1 MKKKKINILIQKN
14 KKLKLLKNEYL
25 LKICKSF
32 IRCNNVNNLK
42 KNYISMILNK
52 FYKNVKKQETKIKK
66 TCIVTGKRRGM
77 LSMFNT
83 SRNVIRN
90 FMIYNK
96 IDNLK
101 NHDW

>member
-1 MKKKKINILIQKN
+1 
-14 KKLKLLKNEYL
+14 
-25 LKICKSF
+25 
-32 IRCNNVNNLK
+32 
-42 KNYISMILNK
+42 
-52 FYKNVKKQETKIKK
+52 
-66 TCIVTGKRRGM
+66 M